1 MSLSVEERAMIASR
15 YEVWRDVQRVQQWW
29 YHEKGRKLNLSNLT
43 IKKWHKRLME
53 TGSVCDASRRRVS
66 PSRSEENVAV
76 VNAMFLKSPDKSI
89 RQAVCES
96 GSTYHTVRTILTDE
110 LDFRPWKPH
119 YDQALYVED

>member
-66 PSRSEENVAV
+66 R
-76 VNAMFLKSPDKSI
+76 AMFLNSP
-89 RQAVCES
+89 V
-96 GSTYHTVRTILTDE
+96 
-110 LDFRPWKPH
+110 
-119 YDQALYVED
+119 